1 MKNQSIE
8 QHGGLLSRISE
19 QFGITSMVSTYLIP
33 EDTNNFWYSIGGI
46 LGIALAMQFV
56 TGFIL
61 MFKYVPDAALAYGIT
76 KGMIE
81 SPTWRVILNFHYFN
95 SFVVFALLFAH
106 IMRVFI
112 SGAYRGKRKGLWFV
126 GILLGGLLFGIYTTG
141 EALHWDEVGFAVP
154 WHTSEVLQAIGMEKY
169 FGYDFHDLLAIPS
182 ATVKLTQVYAIHIS
196 LASIILA
203 LLMVL
208 HFYLIREKKITQPYW
223 MTPSGKEAPFSKHI
237 KIWFIWSGIILGVII
252 LVSAFVPR
260 DPGVA
265 PQLLPTSPYFGMHAG
280 PGKLGAKPT
289 WPISWTHG
297 LNVFVGEHLGLEP
310 DIWGTVI
317 GVVMLFVSLAL
328 IPYVDPGENAPKN
341 FKEVFDFKKRGY
353 AYLAMSIFWLVFL
366 VGVIQNMLAGAG

>member
-8 QHGGLLSRISE
+8 QRSGLLSRISE

-76 KGMIE
+76 KAMIE

-95 SFVVFALLFAH
+95 SFIIFGLLFAH

-112 SGAYRGKRKGLWFV
+112 SGAYRGKRKGLWFI
-126 GILLGGLLFGIYTTG
+126 GILLGGLLFGIYTSG

-154 WHTSEVLQAIGMEKY
+154 WHTSEVLQAIGMEKF
-169 FGYDFHDLLAIPS
+169 FGYAFADLLAIPS
-182 ATVKLTQVYAIHIS
+182 ATVKLTQIYAIHIS
-196 LASIILA
+196 TASIILV
-203 LLMVL
+203 LLMVM

-237 KIWFIWSGIILGVII
+237 KIWLIWSGIILGVII

-265 PQLLPTSPYFGMHAG
+265 PQLIPSSPYFGMHAG

-310 DIWGTVI
+310 DIWGTLI
-317 GVVMLFVSLAL
+317 GIVVLFGALAI

-353 AYLAMSIFWLVFL
+353 AYLAMAIFWLVFL
-366 VGVIQNMLAGAG
+366 VGVIQNMVAGAG